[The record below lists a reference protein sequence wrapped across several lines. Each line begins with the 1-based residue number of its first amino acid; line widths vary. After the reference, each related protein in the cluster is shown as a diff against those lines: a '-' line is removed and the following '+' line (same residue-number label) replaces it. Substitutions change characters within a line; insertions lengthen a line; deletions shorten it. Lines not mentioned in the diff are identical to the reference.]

1 MEDLAY
7 LLELVEAIK
16 LDIILSEDEH
26 KLIERNVV
34 FFNGVDYILE
44 KGLECVFVCIRPGF
58 TQMIAL

>member
-1 MEDLAY
+1 MHIREGEGLWYGFQVIMEDLAY

-34 FFNGVDYILE
+34 FFNG
-44 KGLECVFVCIRPGF
+44 G
-58 TQMIAL
+58 